1 MNNSK
6 TELTRL
12 KKMVGSIEAKSLL
25 SKCSAQH
32 NGLNLEDKLDEF
44 RRLLGKSDKDPLRI
58 VSVGAGAWGSVFAA
72 LLQESYGGFREKF
85 QIRIWRRPGRAV
97 SRSTAEHLFEVI
109 NSREDVLRRLI
120 RRCAYLKYVEARL
133 GDRTL
138 YADEILKDGFCL
150 NMVDTPLCPLKVV
163 TNLQEAA
170 WDADIVVNGLPS
182 TETRQVF
189 EEISKYW
196 KERITVPIIIS
207 LSKGIETAL
216 EPVPHIITPTKMIH
230 QATGVPIENVLYL
243 GGPNIAAE
251 IYNKEYANARICGAE
266 KWRKPLAKFLRQPHF
281 IVWDN
286 SDLVTHEVMGGL
298 KNVYAI
304 GAGMVA
310 ALTNESATSKS
321 VYFAHCTS
329 EMIFITHLLAEEPE
343 KLAGPLLADTYVTL
357 LKGRNAWYGQML
369 AKGEINRDMGDSIS
383 GKGMIQGV
391 SAVGA
396 FYQLLS
402 QSSLSILHSEE
413 KKPVAPVESC
423 PILKTLYKI
432 LITREQSTQAILQA
446 LRDETLNDP
455 RDRIE
460 IAQSHAF
467 YRPSLLDQP

>member
-1 MNNSK
+1 
-6 TELTRL
+6 
-12 KKMVGSIEAKSLL
+12 MVGSILGKINNNTHSNG
-25 SKCSAQH
+25 SSH
-32 NGLNLEDKLDEF
+32 NHNNGLEEKLDEF
-44 RRLLGKSDKDPLRI
+44 RSLIGKTNGDTLRI
-58 VSVGAGAWGSVFAA
+58 VSIGAGAWGSVFAA
-72 LLQESYGGFREKF
+72 LLQDSYGQFRDKV
-85 QIRIWRRPGRAV
+85 QIRIWRRPGRKV
-97 SRSTAEHLFEVI
+97 DRETAKHLFEVI

-138 YADEILKDGFCL
+138 FADEILKDGLCL
-150 NMVDTPLCPLKVV
+150 NMIDTPVCPLKVV
-163 TNLQEAA
+163 TNLQEAV
-170 WDADIVVNGLPS
+170 WDADVVVNGLPS
-182 TETRQVF
+182 TETREVF

-196 KERITVPIIIS
+196 KERISVPVIIS
-207 LSKGIETAL
+207 LSKGIEAAL
-216 EPVPHIITPTKMIH
+216 EPVPHIVTPTKMIH
-230 QATGVPIENVLYL
+230 QATGVPMENILYL
-243 GGPNIAAE
+243 GGPNIASE

-310 ALTNESATSKS
+310 SLTNESATSKS

-329 EMIFITHLLAEEPE
+329 EMIFITHLLTEEPE

-369 AKGEINRDMGDSIS
+369 AKGELSPDMGDRIS

-391 SAVGA
+391 SAVEA
-396 FYQLLS
+396 FFELLS
-402 QSSLSILHSEE
+402 QSSLNVLHPEE
-413 KKPVAPVESC
+413 KIHVAPVELC

-432 LITREQSTQAILQA
+432 LISREQSTQAILKA
-446 LRDETLNDP
+446 LRDENLNDP
-455 RDRIE
+455 RERIA

-467 YRPSLLDQP
+467 YRPSLLGQQ

>member
-1 MNNSK
+1 MGN
-6 TELTRL
+6 
-12 KKMVGSIEAKSLL
+12 GSS
-25 SKCSAQH
+25 QNH
-32 NGLNLEDKLDEF
+32 NNGLEEKLDEF
-44 RRLLGKSDKDPLRI
+44 RRLIGKTNGDPLRI
-58 VSVGAGAWGSVFAA
+58 VCIGAGAWGSVFAA
-72 LLQESYGGFREKF
+72 LLQDSYGQFRDKV
-85 QIRIWRRPGRAV
+85 QIRIWRRAGRAID
-97 SRSTAEHLFEVI
+97 RSTAGHLFDVI

-150 NMVDTPLCPLKVV
+150 NMIDTPVCPLKVV
-163 TNLQEAA
+163 TNLQEAV

-182 TETRQVF
+182 TETREIF

-196 KERITVPIIIS
+196 KERISVPVIIS
-207 LSKGIETAL
+207 LSKGIEAAL
-216 EPVPHIITPTKMIH
+216 EPVPHIVTPTKMIH
-230 QATGVPIENVLYL
+230 QATGVPMENILYL
-243 GGPNIAAE
+243 GGPNIASE

-310 ALTNESATSKS
+310 SLTNESATSKS

-329 EMIFITHLLAEEPE
+329 EMIFITHLLTEEPE

-369 AKGEINRDMGDSIS
+369 AKGELSPDMGDSIS

-391 SAVGA
+391 SAVEA
-396 FYQLLS
+396 FFELLS
-402 QSSLSILHSEE
+402 QSSLNVLHPEE
-413 KKPVAPVESC
+413 KKHVAPVELC

-432 LITREQSTQAILQA
+432 LISREQSTHAILKA
-446 LRDETLNDP
+446 LRDENLNDP
-455 RDRIE
+455 RERIA

-467 YRPSLLDQP
+467 YRPSLLGQQ

>member
-1 MNNSK
+1 MGVISNADSN
-6 TELTRL
+6 
-12 KKMVGSIEAKSLL
+12 GSVQN
-25 SKCSAQH
+25 CN
-32 NGLNLEDKLDEF
+32 NGLEEKLDEL
-44 RRLLGKSDKDPLRI
+44 RRLLGKSNGDPLRI
-58 VSVGAGAWGSVFAA
+58 VSVGAGAWGSVFTA
-72 LLQESYGGFREKF
+72 LLQDTYGQFRDKV
-85 QIRIWRRPGRAV
+85 QIRIWRRPLRTVDRA
-97 SRSTAEHLFEVI
+97 TAEHLFEVI

-120 RRCAYLKYVEARL
+120 RRCAYLKYVE
-133 GDRTL
+133 
-138 YADEILKDGFCL
+138 
-150 NMVDTPLCPLKVV
+150 
-163 TNLQEAA
+163 EAV

-182 TETRQVF
+182 TETREIF

-196 KERITVPIIIS
+196 KERITVPVIIS
-207 LSKGIETAL
+207 LAKGIEAAL
-216 EPVPHIITPTKMIH
+216 EPVPHIITPTKMIN
-230 QATGVPIENVLYL
+230 QATGVPMENILYL
-243 GGPNIAAE
+243 GGPNIASE

-266 KWRKPLAKFLRQPHF
+266 KWRKPIAKFLRQPHF

-286 SDLVTHEVMGGL
+286 GDLVTHEVMGGL

-369 AKGEINRDMGDSIS
+369 AKGELSPDMGDSIR

-391 SAVGA
+391 SAVEA
-396 FYQLLS
+396 FFELLS
-402 QSSLSILHSEE
+402 QSSLNVLHPEVN
-413 KKPVAPVESC
+413 KPVAPVELC

-432 LITREQSTQAILQA
+432 LISREQSSQAILQA
-446 LRDETLNDP
+446 LRDENLNDP
-455 RDRIE
+455 RERIE

-467 YRPSLLDQP
+467 YRPSLLGQP

>member
-1 MNNSK
+1 
-6 TELTRL
+6 
-12 KKMVGSIEAKSLL
+12 
-25 SKCSAQH
+25 
-32 NGLNLEDKLDEF
+32 
-44 RRLLGKSDKDPLRI
+44 
-58 VSVGAGAWGSVFAA
+58 
-72 LLQESYGGFREKF
+72 
-85 QIRIWRRPGRAV
+85 
-97 SRSTAEHLFEVI
+97 
-109 NSREDVLRRLI
+109 
-120 RRCAYLKYVEARL
+120 
-133 GDRTL
+133 
-138 YADEILKDGFCL
+138 
-150 NMVDTPLCPLKVV
+150 
-163 TNLQEAA
+163 
-170 WDADIVVNGLPS
+170 
-182 TETRQVF
+182 
-189 EEISKYW
+189 
-196 KERITVPIIIS
+196 
-207 LSKGIETAL
+207 
-216 EPVPHIITPTKMIH
+216 
-230 QATGVPIENVLYL
+230 
-243 GGPNIAAE
+243 
-251 IYNKEYANARICGAE
+251 
-266 KWRKPLAKFLRQPHF
+266 
-281 IVWDN
+281 
-286 SDLVTHEVMGGL
+286 
-298 KNVYAI
+298 
-304 GAGMVA
+304 MVA

-402 QSSLSILHSEE
+402 QSSLSILPSEE

-467 YRPSLLDQP
+467 YRPSLLGQP